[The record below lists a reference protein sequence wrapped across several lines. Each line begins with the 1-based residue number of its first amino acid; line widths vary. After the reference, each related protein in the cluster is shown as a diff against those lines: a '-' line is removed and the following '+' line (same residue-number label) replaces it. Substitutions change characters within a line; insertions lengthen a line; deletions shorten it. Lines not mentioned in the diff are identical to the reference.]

1 MAVLISL
8 YRILDKGREN
18 SKFYNNFKSP
28 MIYVISLITRFKSS
42 IRSIHFM
49 LIDQKMGKKR
59 KMVKGIIVKEK
70 KKLKFYISI
79 MTLT

>member
-1 MAVLISL
+1 
-8 YRILDKGREN
+8 
-18 SKFYNNFKSP
+18 